1 MNNKNNILYDLAPP
15 SKRKQKG
22 SALSGFLNV
31 NKKEDNSNK
40 TTENKEEDSKSNLV
54 LQLPVQMKKDDFN
67 KQPSS
72 PKRQSKLEQLEPLI
86 ADLSNRNVLYKG
98 SSFDGG
104 NPKSNSVDVT
114 HLSKTEKDTINSLSS
129 NQVIAYE
136 EDKENSAITIKEI
149 NMEKMLFLLS
159 RTLKDIEHT
168 KKCNEQYK
176 ITAKQRD
183 KEIKENSLQI
193 QSLQNQIKELDDIA
207 NTPVETVASINS
219 KLKKENE
226 SLRKEL
232 NTIENETAAILS
244 RYKEDIALLRTFL
257 SQLK

>member
-1 MNNKNNILYDLAPP
+1 
-15 SKRKQKG
+15 
-22 SALSGFLNV
+22 
-31 NKKEDNSNK
+31 
-40 TTENKEEDSKSNLV
+40 
-54 LQLPVQMKKDDFN
+54 
-67 KQPSS
+67 
-72 PKRQSKLEQLEPLI
+72 
-86 ADLSNRNVLYKG
+86 
-98 SSFDGG
+98 
-104 NPKSNSVDVT
+104 
-114 HLSKTEKDTINSLSS
+114 
-129 NQVIAYE
+129 
-136 EDKENSAITIKEI
+136 
-149 NMEKMLFLLS
+149 MEKMLFLLS